1 MSLDDRTD
9 MRWLD
14 WAMEL
19 QFLAQGG
26 LAYTKDCFDQER
38 FERIR
43 QIAAEMMEY
52 RTGYPSEYVKDVFCS
67 ETGFQTPKL
76 DTRAAIFKE
85 GKILLVREKDGR
97 WALPGGWVDVNQSVY
112 ENTVKEVREEA
123 GVIVTPIKIIAVQD
137 RNKHN
142 LPRYA
147 YGICKV
153 FVLCR
158 EDGGEFEDNLET
170 TGSGYFGLEELPCLA
185 VDKNT
190 REQIEMCFRG
200 NEAEYWEAVFD

>member
-1 MSLDDRTD
+1 MDDKQD

-26 LAYTKDCFDQER
+26 LTYTKDRFDKER

-52 RTGYPSEYVKDVFCS
+52 RTGYPPEYVTDVFCS

-76 DTRAAIFKE
+76 DTRAAIFKA
-85 GKILLVREKDGR
+85 GRILLVREMDGR

-112 ENTVKEVREEA
+112 ENTVKEAREEA
-123 GVIVTPIKIIAVQD
+123 GLDVTPLKIIAVQD

-158 EDGGEFEDNLET
+158 EDGGAFEPNIET
-170 TGSGYFGLEELPCLA
+170 TESRYFAREELPELA
-185 VDKNT
+185 VEKNT
-190 REQIEMCFRG
+190 REQIELCFRA
-200 NEAEYWEAVFD
+200 NEAGAWEAVFD